1 MTIARFGADEQMPMS
16 STTFG
21 WRILLIIVTSVR
33 NSFSASSLMLWSL
46 STLTATTVACGR
58 ALCVSETAASARNAR
73 KDHSC
78 PPLAAEDL
86 AKRAPPDALPL
97 AQLVKRDLL
106 RIDASAE
113 EANARGVHCC
123 AAEPL
128 TRSSLSIMAPRA
140 AFC

>member
-1 MTIARFGADEQMPMS
+1 MS

-58 ALCVSETAASARNAR
+58 MLVSETPASAVNAR